1 MILVSALKMNIHL
14 YVFMAHPVSLYIM
27 LKYIAVELKIETTY
41 YLILTVTVLPTT
53 KDTEGWC
60 IYIIFQFLL
69 CKMVYLL
76 WLVQFSLVTQLWL
89 TLSNPMDCS
98 VPGIPVHNQ
107 LLELAQILVHQV
119 GDAIQPS
126 HLLSSSS
133 PLAFNLSQHQGLFQW
148 VGSSHL
154 VTKVL
159 ELQLEH
165 QSSQWI
171 FKTDLF

>member
-41 YLILTVTVLPTT
+41 YLILTVTVLPRT

-69 CKMVYLL
+69 CKIVYLL

-98 VPGIPVHNQ
+98 VPGFPVHNQ
-107 LLELAQILVHQV
+107 LPELAQILVHQV

-126 HLLSSSS
+126 HPLSFSS
-133 PLAFNLSQHQGLFQW
+133 PALNLSQRQGLLQW
-148 VGSSHL
+148 VSSSNQ
-154 VTKVL
+154 VAKVL
-159 ELQLEH
+159 EFQLQH
-165 QSSQWI
+165 QSFQWI
-171 FKTDLF
+171 FRTHLL